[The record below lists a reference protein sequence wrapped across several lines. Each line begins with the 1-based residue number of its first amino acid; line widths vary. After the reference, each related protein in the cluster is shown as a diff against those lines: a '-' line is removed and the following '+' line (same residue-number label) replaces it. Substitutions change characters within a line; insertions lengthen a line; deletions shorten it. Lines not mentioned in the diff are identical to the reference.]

1 MSHSICS
8 KARGFGLL
16 AHFYVTNSSN
26 NMHQSQQPNQHNPK
40 IASIGH
46 FTQQQQ
52 PVPGVRVTTAE
63 LRPTTRFNDLHEQLQ
78 TLIENVDNFIQQ
90 QMKYQQECASFNLHL
105 EANSGQIP
113 HDVEV
118 CTRSLETMQQ
128 ALEND
133 AEAISYAKDL
143 TKSDITNAKLS
154 IDAIQGMRLPPQF
167 QQSNVWALPAN
178 SQDMTLSLL
187 AEGSEE
193 TGINANLVSYF
204 SKQVDNMSKSLN
216 SYKKNIAEV
225 ESYLKGVEAD
235 TINQMQQILMART
248 HNGHNRSADDQLREL
263 AAVLKD
269 FENGILGVASRV
281 GGVREQVQEVMLGD

>member
-1 MSHSICS
+1 
-8 KARGFGLL
+8 
-16 AHFYVTNSSN
+16 
-26 NMHQSQQPNQHNPK
+26 MHQSQQPNQHNSQ

-105 EANSGQIP
+105 ETNSGQIP
-113 HDVEV
+113 YDVEL

-143 TKSDITNAKLS
+143 TKIDIANAKLS
-154 IDAIQGMRLPPQF
+154 IDVIQSMRMPPQF
-167 QQSNVWALPAN
+167 QQSNIWTLPAN

-193 TGINANLVSYF
+193 TGINASLVSYF
-204 SKQVDNMSKSLN
+204 SKQVDNMSKSLS

-235 TINQMQQILMART
+235 TINQMQQVLMTQT
-248 HNGHNRSADDQLREL
+248 HNGHIRSADDQVREL

-269 FENGILGVASRV
+269 FENGILGVASKV

>member
-1 MSHSICS
+1 MSHNICS
-8 KARGFGLL
+8 GVRYFELL

-26 NMHQSQQPNQHNPK
+26 NMHQSQQPNQHNPQ

-78 TLIENVDNFIQQ
+78 TLIENVDSFIQQ

-113 HDVEV
+113 YDVEI

-143 TKSDITNAKLS
+143 TKIDIANARLS
-154 IDAIQGMRLPPQF
+154 IDVIQSMRMPPQF
-167 QQSNVWALPAN
+167 QQSNIWALPAN

-193 TGINANLVSYF
+193 TEINANLVSYF

-216 SYKKNIAEV
+216 SYKKDIAEV

-235 TINQMQQILMART
+235 TINQIQQVLMTRT
-248 HNGHNRSADDQLREL
+248 HNGHNRGADDQVREL

-269 FENGILGVASRV
+269 FENGILGVASKV